1 MTSVDVARRAG
12 VSQST
17 VSLVLSGK
25 GAGRIS
31 AKTEATVRA
40 AAEEL
45 GYRPNAA
52 ARTLRTGTAR
62 TVGLVV
68 TDVTHPFFGPV
79 LRGAQAAAWRADYAV
94 ALVDVANDPDREL
107 ASFEA
112 LRAGPADGFM
122 FFTVDP
128 PEGSGEH
135 VVAIEVEPPGMAYV
149 RVDTERGTE
158 LAVRHLLDL
167 GHTRIAHLG
176 SWLDAETFR
185 RRRTAIAAVLGDAVP
200 YEQAPFDYDEACRAT
215 LRLLD
220 ADPRPTAVF
229 CDDDI
234 LAGGVYLAARERG
247 LRIPRGRLGRRLRRP
262 AVRARV
268 RAAADHDPPRPG
280 GARRGGV
287 RGAHGPDG
295 GRPGGG
301 PRAARR
307 ARGPRFDG
315 AAARANVNCCW
326 VRRRGIGRAGRP
338 WRVSLPMAGKV
349 ATWRVGHAYRDQ
361 GATDPSRGR
370 RTRSPTQPK
379 LTFVPP
385 RLAKSSHTY
394 YAHSYDPP
402 NPPPRRTPGD
412 RDLRDR
418 AGRSGL
424 TGAAGRGRGRRGCRP

>member
-1 MTSVDVARRAG
+1 VARRAG

-31 AKTEATVRA
+31 AKTEEAVRRA
-40 AAEEL
+40 ASEL
-45 GYRPNAA
+45 GYRPNVA

-94 ALVDVANDPDREL
+94 ALVDVANDPDRER

-135 VVAIEVEPPGMAYV
+135 VVAIEVAPPGMAYV

-158 LAVRHLLDL
+158 LGIRHLLDL
-167 GHTRIAHLG
+167 GYTRIGHLG

-185 RRRTAIAAVLGDAVP
+185 LRRESIAALLGDDVA
-200 YEQAPFDYDEACRAT
+200 YETSPFDYDEACKAA

-220 ADPRPTAVF
+220 AGVTAIF

-234 LAGGVYLAARERG
+234 LAGGVYLATRERG
-247 LRIPRGRLGRRLRRP
+247 LRIPGDVSVVGFDDLP
-262 AVRARV
+262 FARV
-268 RAAADHDPPRPG
+268 FDPPLTTIRIDPEAL
-280 GARRGGV
+280 GA
-287 RGAHGPDG
+287 GAFEVLLALIE
-295 GRPGGG
+295 GRE
-301 PRAARR
+301 
-307 ARGPRFDG
+307 
-315 AAARANVNCCW
+315 
-326 VRRRGIGRAGRP
+326 
-338 WRVSLPMAGKV
+338 
-349 ATWRVGHAYRDQ
+349 
-361 GATDPSRGR
+361 
-370 RTRSPTQPK
+370 
-379 LTFVPP
+379 
-385 RLAKSSHTY
+385 
-394 YAHSYDPP
+394 
-402 NPPPRRTPGD
+402 
-412 RDLRDR
+412 
-418 AGRSGL
+418 
-424 TGAAGRGRGRRGCRP
+424 AAGRVLPVELVVRGTTAPPR